1 MKAKDFHKIIRDTN
15 ACDNSSMAESLKAEN
30 PDVFNKKD
38 IICENKQQRLK
49 KRVAIFAPL
58 ATVVCLAC
66 IIIPSILLTRKTDSV
81 NDNYYCYAS
90 EYSFD
95 YSDKT
100 LKEISMETDN
110 RLLYFDW
117 YDIGSDCATSIY
129 TLNNTN
135 ITICINE
142 SLFNLETED
151 YIDLYVSPSK
161 YVLDIFETRIDSCI
175 GTTTIGGLKVNY
187 CIDEENAFG
196 IFTYNSY
203 TYYLTLMYNT
213 DTQRL
218 FSLID
223 ELLPD

>member
-1 MKAKDFHKIIRDTN
+1 MNAKDFHKIIQETN
-15 ACDNSSMAESLKAEN
+15 ACDNSAMAESLKSDN

-38 IICENKQQRLK
+38 IICENKHQRFK
-49 KRVAIFAPL
+49 KHLAILTPL
-58 ATVVCLAC
+58 AIVSCLAC
-66 IIIPSILLTRKTDSV
+66 ILIPSILLTRKTNT
-81 NDNYYCYAS
+81 NDDTYYCYSS
-90 EYSFD
+90 EYAIFFTD
-95 YSDKT
+95 NT
-100 LKEISMETDN
+100 LKEISIETDKKI
-110 RLLYFDW
+110 LYFDW
-117 YDIGSDCATSIY
+117 YDIGSECVTSIY
-129 TLNNTN
+129 TLNETN
-135 ITICINE
+135 ETICINE
-142 SLFNLETED
+142 SIFNLETED

-161 YVLDIFETRIDSCI
+161 YVLDIYEKIIVGCV
-175 GTTTIGGLKVNY
+175 GTTTICGLKVNY